1 MKRGLNFFGQQPV
14 KNYTLIVGCGSLG
27 AGIARNLSNQGK
39 DVQILDKNAQ
49 SFRRL
54 SGSYGG
60 LSTVADGTDLDALR
74 EANIRSATT
83 VLAVTDSD
91 STNLMIA
98 QMAKELFGVPKVVAR
113 VYDTEREAA
122 FRDAGVDMICPAALS
137 AKEADKYLEE

>member
-1 MKRGLNFFGQQPV
+1 M
-14 KNYTLIVGCGSLG
+14 IVGCGSLG

-98 QMAKELFGVPKVVAR
+98 RMAKVLFGVPKVVAR
-113 VYDTEREAA
+113 VYGTEREAA
-122 FRDAGVDMICPAALS
+122 FRV
-137 AKEADKYLEE
+137 

>member
-1 MKRGLNFFGQQPV
+1 MKRGLNFFGQPSV

-98 QMAKELFGVPKVVAR
+98 RMAKVLFGVPKVVAR
-113 VYDTEREAA
+113 VYGTEREAA
-122 FRDAGVDMICPAALS
+122 FRV
-137 AKEADKYLEE
+137 

>member
-1 MKRGLNFFGQQPV
+1 M
-14 KNYTLIVGCGSLG
+14 
-27 AGIARNLSNQGK
+27 
-39 DVQILDKNAQ
+39 DKNAQ

-83 VLAVTDSD
+83 MLAVTDSD

-122 FRDAGVDMICPAALS
+122 FRDAGVDTICPAALS
-137 AKEADKYLEE
+137 AKEADKYLEQ

>member
-1 MKRGLNFFGQQPV
+1 M
-14 KNYTLIVGCGSLG
+14 
-27 AGIARNLSNQGK
+27 
-39 DVQILDKNAQ
+39 
-49 SFRRL
+49 
-54 SGSYGG
+54 
-60 LSTVADGTDLDALR
+60 ADGTDLDALR

-98 QMAKELFGVPKVVAR
+98 QMAKVLFGVPKVVAR

>member
-1 MKRGLNFFGQQPV
+1 MKRGLNFFGQQSV

-98 QMAKELFGVPKVVAR
+98 RMAKVLFGVPKVVAR
-113 VYDTEREAA
+113 VYGTEREAA
-122 FRDAGVDMICPAALS
+122 FRV
-137 AKEADKYLEE
+137 